1 VAAILEA
8 AKQSKHVEPTE
19 IERLLIKEHCAEMDR
34 TRRLEALAR
43 ARVHKILGHEPAVRR
58 MAQVVGKTTAA
69 VLYALMGDPCA
80 YENLP
85 QYIKSLGL
93 NLKETSSGKT
103 KGAVHITKR
112 GSSTSRQYLYLAAMR
127 AVKDC
132 AVVRAWFER
141 KQGRDGGK
149 GKGGKALVAIMRK
162 LAAALWHVA
171 RGAAFDVRKLY
182 NVQALGLADGP

>member
-1 VAAILEA
+1 VL
-8 AKQSKHVEPTE
+8 
-19 IERLLIKEHCAEMDR
+19 
-34 TRRLEALAR
+34 
-43 ARVHKILGHEPAVRR
+43 KILGHEPAVQR
-58 MAQVVGKTTAA
+58 MARVVGETTAA
-69 VLYALMGDPCA
+69 VLYALMGDPGGYKHLA
-80 YENLP
+80 

-112 GSSTSRQYLYLAAMR
+112 GPSTPRQYLYLAAMR

-149 GKGGKALVAIMRK
+149 GKGGRALVAIMRK
-162 LAAALWHVA
+162 LAAAVWHVA
-171 RGAAFDVRKLY
+171 RGAEFDVRKLY
-182 NVQALGLADGP
+182 NVQTLGLVDGP